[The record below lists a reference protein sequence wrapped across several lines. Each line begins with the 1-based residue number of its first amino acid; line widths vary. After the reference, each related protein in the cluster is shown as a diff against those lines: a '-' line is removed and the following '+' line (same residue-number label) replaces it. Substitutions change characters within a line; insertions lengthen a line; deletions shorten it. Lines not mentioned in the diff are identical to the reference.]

1 MAARSPMQRAAFIE
15 AGYGYVNTT
24 NLAVSVLVALIVGA
38 LYGHVNGYW
47 LAGWA
52 GAQLLNQ
59 AVRRG
64 LAVRRARAPR
74 EHRGARH
81 WWIGLLTTT
90 IMTAVIHVVFTLA
103 VLDLDQPYVA
113 TVLFLVT
120 FAMAGAGLTYIAL
133 SRFQLYLY
141 SIVLLLPLPIAA
153 LAHTNPQSTWFAAL
167 AVWMSASCIRF
178 GRGLHRTY
186 HAVISQQLD
195 LEQQALALREAQQVA
210 ERANKAKTRFVA
222 AASHDLRQPLQALGT
237 YSLLLEEAPNRN
249 DAHVLAAN
257 MQVLLQSL
265 EHSLDSLSDI
275 CKLDDAVLR
284 PQVTTLPL
292 QDVIDRAILV
302 VKHAARLRGLQL
314 RVRRTSVW
322 VRSDPALLERIVVN
336 LLTNAIRYTDQ
347 GKIVIGVRRLRG
359 SVRLLVLDTG
369 VGIASGDID
378 AAFAAYTRLHHRPH
392 GLGLGLTIV
401 RQFADLLGHRIDA
414 RSRPDH
420 GSCFAIT
427 LDQAQ
432 PQGNQP
438 AVIAATGVAPDFAG
452 STILILDD
460 DPAIRASLRALFQR
474 WGCSVYAARTCLEAL
489 AIVEND
495 GIDPDLIVA
504 DYNLGESRTGLDAVA
519 LIRARQGKPIPA
531 IVITG
536 QIEIELICP
545 APGLVLEKPV
555 SPGALRAS
563 VGEMLRA
570 AANDQADRAPAA
582 VSLSDE
588 TTGKRSPSRANKGR
602 PRAA

>member
-1 MAARSPMQRAAFIE
+1 MTAGHVPLVARSPAVRAAFIE
-15 AGYGYVNTT
+15 AGYGYVDTT
-24 NLAVSVLVALIVGA
+24 NFAVFVLVALIVGA
-38 LYGHVNGYW
+38 LHGHVSEVW

-59 AVRRG
+59 VARRG
-64 LAVRRARAPR
+64 LAVLRARAPR
-74 EHRGARH
+74 EDRGARR

-90 IMTAVIHVVFTLA
+90 IMTAVIHVAFVFA

-113 TVLFLVT
+113 AVLFLVT

-153 LAHTNPQSTWFAAL
+153 LAHGSGQSAWFAAL

-186 HAVISQQLD
+186 HAVIAQQLD

-210 ERANKAKTRFVA
+210 DRANKAKTRFVA

-237 YSLLLEEAPNRN
+237 YSMLLEEAPNRH

-265 EHSLDSLSDI
+265 EHSLDGLSDI
-275 CKLDDAVLR
+275 CKLDDAVLH
-284 PQVTTLPL
+284 PQFETVPL
-292 QDVIDRAILV
+292 QEVIDRAVLA

-314 RVRRTSVW
+314 RVRSTSVW
-322 VRSDPALLERIVVN
+322 VRSDPALLERIVIN

-347 GKIVIGVRRLRG
+347 GKIVIGVRRSRG
-359 SVRLLVLDTG
+359 MVRLLVLDTG
-369 VGIASGDID
+369 IGIDPGDID
-378 AAFAAYTRLHHRPH
+378 AAFAAYTRLHDRPH

-401 RQFADLLGHRIDA
+401 RQFADLLGHHVDA
-414 RSRPDH
+414 WSRPDH

-432 PQGNQP
+432 PQGIRS
-438 AVIAATGVAPDFAG
+438 AVIAATCVAPDFAG

-460 DPAIRASLRALFQR
+460 DPAIRASLGQLFAR
-474 WGCSVYAARTCLEAL
+474 WDCSVHTARTFLEAVQC
-489 AIVEND
+489 VEHESRV
-495 GIDPDLIVA
+495 PDLIIV
-504 DYNLGESRTGLDAVA
+504 DYNLGGERTGHDALA
-519 LIRARQGKPIPA
+519 AIRARAGRAVPA
-531 IVITG
+531 VVITG
-536 QIEIELICP
+536 QIELELRCP
-545 APGLVLEKPV
+545 PPGIVLEKPV
-555 SPGALRAS
+555 SPSALRTS
-563 VGEMLRA
+563 VAQLLRV
-570 AANDQADRAPAA
+570 ADDGQDECAPPVA
-582 VSLSDE
+582 E
-588 TTGKRSPSRANKGR
+588 TGHR
-602 PRAA
+602 